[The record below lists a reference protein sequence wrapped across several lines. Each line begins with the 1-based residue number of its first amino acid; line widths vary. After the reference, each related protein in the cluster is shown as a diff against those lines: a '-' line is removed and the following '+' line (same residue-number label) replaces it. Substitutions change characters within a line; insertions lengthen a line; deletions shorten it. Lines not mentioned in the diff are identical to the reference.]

1 LPHLVVNM
9 AAWPPRRRC
18 QRAGR
23 LIRGRGVNRLHCAVS
38 RPSVRRSVALRRW
51 TTLHAPTHR
60 LVDRQHRKTIF
71 RVNIVITAAA
81 MPYAALKTGTIRQL
95 HRFIGLTEI
104 PGPHF
109 LPRTV
114 IFFFYA
120 TVIMTADVRTAVA
133 PSVWHTRAL
142 WLSKR
147 LNMPSNFVRR
157 PVDPS
162 S

>member
-1 LPHLVVNM
+1 M

-120 TVIMTADVRTAVA
+120 TVIMTADVRHGRRHGGSRVGKRPPWKKSGWAWPTLEILAV
-133 PSVWHTRAL
+133 V
-142 WLSKR
+142 
-147 LNMPSNFVRR
+147 
-157 PVDPS
+157 
-162 S
+162 